1 MESSQAYKEKLE
13 RARKKVE
20 AIKGFFSH
28 LQIFLTV
35 SIILAALYV
44 IPAEPVIRIREGI
57 NVEVLS
63 WIDLNV
69 GIDLGIWALILLI
82 HGLVVFKFKFTFIRD
97 WEERQLQKYM
107 NEE

>member
-1 MESSQAYKEKLE
+1 MESTQAYKDKLE
-13 RARKKVE
+13 RAKKRVE
-20 AIKGFFSH
+20 AMKGFYRH

-35 SIILAALYV
+35 SIIIAALYV
-44 IPAEPVIRIREGI
+44 IQAEPVVRIREAI
-57 NVEVLS
+57 NDEVLS

-69 GIDLGIWALILLI
+69 GVNLGIWAVVLLI
-82 HGLVVFKFKFTFIRD
+82 HGLVVFKFKFSFIRD